1 MVMTMMR
8 LSAKLLNFEAASS
21 EEEQNPKRD
30 VCQLSRENANLK
42 LQIKTNNFFR
52 KHFFW
57 NHDFP
62 TLSKKVVESLFVAA
76 KKNRKSQKMFSDERQ
91 ERKKSFA
98 IQQEELAVDY
108 NISLAFSKRGF

>member
-8 LSAKLLNFEAASS
+8 LSAKLLNFEASSS
-21 EEEQNPKRD
+21 EEEQYPKRD
-30 VCQLSRENANLK
+30 VCQLSREIANLK

-76 KKNRKSQKMFSDERQ
+76 KKIANHKKCFLTKDKKGRKVSQSN
-91 ERKKSFA
+91 KK
-98 IQQEELAVDY
+98 
-108 NISLAFSKRGF
+108 N

>member
-76 KKNRKSQKMFSDERQ
+76 KKSQITKNVFYRKT
-91 ERKKSFA
+91 RK
-98 IQQEELAVDY
+98 EEKFR
-108 NISLAFSKRGF
+108 NPTRRISS